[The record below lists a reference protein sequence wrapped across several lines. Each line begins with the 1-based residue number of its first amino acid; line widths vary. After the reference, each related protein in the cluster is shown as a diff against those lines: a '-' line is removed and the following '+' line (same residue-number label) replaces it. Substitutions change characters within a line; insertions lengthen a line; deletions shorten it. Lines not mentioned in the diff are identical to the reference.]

1 MARAAVAGRSRPIGL
16 PPESPHSDLPLSHA
30 FNQRGPRCPRDLL
43 HCRRRRRRRSAPDGG
58 IRTIAIGRRRQPP
71 LPPTPV
77 AFATYPHTR
86 LGRTN
91 HDSVCHSFLVVCK
104 GPTSSQVA
112 RPTILLIGRSSSSSR
127 SMTLSLVAPSNNFKD
142 PEARGRW
149 GKEVERNIASPT
161 RRLGVR
167 SLKQPGSSSKHDCF
181 IVSDMSAY
189 ALCSKNCP
197 TRKRL
202 ASDSVSRLSFV

>member
-30 FNQRGPRCPRDLL
+30 FTRPALPS
-43 HCRRRRRRRSAPDGG
+43 RSAPLSPPPPPPLCS
-58 IRTIAIGRRRQPP
+58 RRRNSNDSHRSQTAAAAA
-71 LPPTPV
+71 PPTPV

-127 SMTLSLVAPSNNFKD
+127 SMTFSLVAPSNNFKD

-149 GKEVERNIASPT
+149 GRKEDDCHIASPT

-167 SLKQPGSSSKHDCF
+167 SLKQPGSSSKHVCF
-181 IVSDMSAY
+181 RVSDMSAD
-189 ALCSKNCP
+189 ALCTKDCR

-202 ASDSVSRLSFV
+202 ASDSVSRQSFV